1 MTHSAP
7 GPILRFTRGL
17 WNTVNFTR
25 RLVFNLV
32 FLLLAVIVLVVLFS
46 GRPELSE
53 RNALVLAPQGEV
65 VEQFSADPIERAL
78 LDDNAAGGKPLVRKR
93 REAVLERGAPA
104 E

>member
-7 GPILRFTRGL
+7 GPILRFARGL

-46 GRPELSE
+46 GRPELS
-53 RNALVLAPQGEV
+53 
-65 VEQFSADPIERAL
+65 
-78 LDDNAAGGKPLVRKR
+78 
-93 REAVLERGAPA
+93 
-104 E
+104 